1 MKKRPFWIVPALL
14 ALLLAAPITAQE
26 EALSPEALLQEGITR
41 FQQGAFEQGLLRFRE
56 ALLNAEEQSV
66 EADAYFWIAKS
77 AMALDRLN
85 EAEQNLEYYLMNYP
99 DNRYYSEANYQRG
112 RLLFLQSDYQSAIQA
127 FQQFLEEYPDSPF
140 VANAY
145 YWTGESLYELGR
157 LEEAER
163 LFRTV
168 VREFP
173 TSFRVEAA
181 RYRLSLIELKERE
194 EELLRLLQ
202 WSHESFLAAQEEFQ
216 RRQTGYEEALDEYQ
230 GRLASGASEGARAE
244 ITRLSGRVREL
255 EELLSSREARIR
267 TLEQEVTRLREE
279 MNDASESGTGGQ

>member
-1 MKKRPFWIVPALL
+1 MKKRRFWIIPVVGLL
-14 ALLLAAPITAQE
+14 VAGAPLFAQE
-26 EALSPEALLQEGITR
+26 STLTPSQLLNEGVSR
-41 FQQGAFEQGLLRFRE
+41 FQQGAFEQGLVRFRE
-56 ALLNAEEQSV
+56 ALLNAEETSV

-77 AMALDRLN
+77 AMALNRLE

-112 RLLFLQSDYQSAIQA
+112 RLLFLQEDYQSAIQA
-127 FQQFLEEYPDSPF
+127 FQQFLEEYRDSPF

-157 LEEAER
+157 LDEAQR
-163 LFRTV
+163 IFTTV

-181 RYRLSLIELKERE
+181 RYRLSLIELKGRE
-194 EELLRLLQ
+194 EELLRLLRR
-202 WSHESFLAAQEEFQ
+202 SHESFLAAQEEFQ

-230 GRLASGASEGARAE
+230 ERLAAGATEGARAE
-244 ITRLSGRVREL
+244 ISRLTSRVREL
-255 EELLSSREARIR
+255 EEELTSREARVR
-267 TLEQEVTRLREE
+267 TLEQEVTRMREQMQE
-279 MNDASESGTGGQ
+279 SSENANGGQ